1 MLINKDNNGRPIG
14 FIENLTSNDRV
25 VSINQTRQVTTVT
38 TRDRTNGK
46 VKSETFF
53 GTLPITPRER

>member
-1 MLINKDNNGRPIG
+1 VLINKDNCGKPIG

-25 VSINQTRQVTTVT
+25 VTINQSRHVTTVA
-38 TRDRTNGK
+38 TRDRTTGK

-53 GTLPITPRER
+53 GNLPITPRDR

>member
-1 MLINKDNNGRPIG
+1 MLINKDKSGKPIG

-25 VSINQTRQVTTVT
+25 VTINQSRQVTTVA
-38 TRDRTNGK
+38 TRDRTTGK

-53 GTLPITPRER
+53 GSVPLTPRD

>member
-1 MLINKDNNGRPIG
+1 VLINKDSGGKTIG

-25 VSINQTRQVTTVT
+25 VTINQTRQATTVT

-53 GTLPITPRER
+53 GSVPLTPRD